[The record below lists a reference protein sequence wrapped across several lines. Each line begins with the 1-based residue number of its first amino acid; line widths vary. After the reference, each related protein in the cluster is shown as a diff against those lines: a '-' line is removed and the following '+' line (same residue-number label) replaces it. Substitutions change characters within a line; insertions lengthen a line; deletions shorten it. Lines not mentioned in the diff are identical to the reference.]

1 MNKGRTKYVQVIL
14 PLPLEGT
21 FTYSVPDIF
30 ADKVKTGMRVVVPV
44 GKSKTYTAIIDET
57 SEENTTGLDES
68 RIKDIY
74 SLPDETPMLMPQQMK
89 LWHWMADYYMATLGD
104 IYTAALPAGLKD
116 EDGYRPKTETYVALA
131 EAYRNETA
139 MHVALNMTAKSNRQR
154 TVLDTFLDLSHWAET
169 EGDNIPDDIKEI
181 TREELRNVSRCSTT
195 DIAALVKKGILL
207 TYEKEVGRL
216 STKGSFAPENAKKL
230 NEAQQDAYNSI
241 LMGFL
246 KKNVVLLHG
255 VTSSGKTEIYIHL
268 MLKALSQH
276 QQVLFLLPE
285 IALTVQ
291 MMERLQRVFGNRLGI
306 YHSRYSDAERVE
318 IWEKQM
324 SQCPYDIIVGARSA
338 ALLPFSNLGL
348 VIIDEEHETSYK
360 QQDPSP
366 RYHARSVAIMLAAMY
381 GAKTL
386 LGSATPCMESMTNA
400 RNGKYGYVR
409 LDRRYKDMA
418 LPKIETIDIQDMQ
431 RRKMMRGP
439 FSPQLLEAMRET
451 LEDNRQVILFQNR
464 RGFVPVVECEECGW
478 VPKCEHCD
486 VSLTLHKNMNLMTC
500 HYCGHAYG
508 VPEVC
513 PKCGSKRLRG
523 RGLGTEKVEDL
534 ITEMF
539 PEAKVARMDLD
550 TTRTKNAYARII
562 DDFSHGRSNVLIG
575 TQMITK
581 GLDFDR
587 VSLVGIIDADSL
599 LNIPDFRAYE
609 HAFMMLSQV
618 AGRAGRKGRQG
629 LVLLQTKSAEMP
641 VIRQIV
647 NNDFVAFY
655 NDLAEERR
663 LFCYPPYTRLI
674 YIYLKH
680 KDEGRVETAS
690 TEMGN
695 WLRTW
700 FGERILGPDKP
711 AVARVKTMHIRKIML
726 KLENGI
732 DQKKVR
738 EYLRMAQRQ
747 IMQDKKYATLQIY
760 YDVDPM

>member
-1 MNKGRTKYVQVIL
+1 M
-14 PLPLEGT
+14 
-21 FTYSVPDIF
+21 
-30 ADKVKTGMRVVVPV
+30 
-44 GKSKTYTAIIDET
+44 
-57 SEENTTGLDES
+57 
-68 RIKDIY
+68 
-74 SLPDETPMLMPQQMK
+74 
-89 LWHWMADYYMATLGD
+89 
-104 IYTAALPAGLKD
+104 
-116 EDGYRPKTETYVALA
+116 
-131 EAYRNETA
+131 
-139 MHVALNMTAKSNRQR
+139 
-154 TVLDTFLDLSHWAET
+154 
-169 EGDNIPDDIKEI
+169 
-181 TREELRNVSRCSTT
+181 
-195 DIAALVKKGILL
+195 
-207 TYEKEVGRL
+207 
-216 STKGSFAPENAKKL
+216 
-230 NEAQQDAYNSI
+230 
-241 LMGFL
+241 
-246 KKNVVLLHG
+246 
-255 VTSSGKTEIYIHL
+255 
-268 MLKALSQH
+268 
-276 QQVLFLLPE
+276 
-285 IALTVQ
+285 
-291 MMERLQRVFGNRLGI
+291 
-306 YHSRYSDAERVE
+306 
-318 IWEKQM
+318 
-324 SQCPYDIIVGARSA
+324 
-338 ALLPFSNLGL
+338 
-348 VIIDEEHETSYK
+348 
-360 QQDPSP
+360 
-366 RYHARSVAIMLAAMY
+366 
-381 GAKTL
+381 
-386 LGSATPCMESMTNA
+386 
-400 RNGKYGYVR
+400 
-409 LDRRYKDMA
+409 
-418 LPKIETIDIQDMQ
+418 
-431 RRKMMRGP
+431 
-439 FSPQLLEAMRET
+439 
-451 LEDNRQVILFQNR
+451 
-464 RGFVPVVECEECGW
+464 
-478 VPKCEHCD
+478 
-486 VSLTLHKNMNLMTC
+486 
-500 HYCGHAYG
+500 
-508 VPEVC
+508 
-513 PKCGSKRLRG
+513 
-523 RGLGTEKVEDL
+523 EDL
-534 ITEMF
+534 ITELF

-747 IMQDKKYATLQIY
+747 IMQDKNYATLQIY

>member
-1 MNKGRTKYVQVIL
+1 
-14 PLPLEGT
+14 
-21 FTYSVPDIF
+21 
-30 ADKVKTGMRVVVPV
+30 
-44 GKSKTYTAIIDET
+44 
-57 SEENTTGLDES
+57 
-68 RIKDIY
+68 
-74 SLPDETPMLMPQQMK
+74 
-89 LWHWMADYYMATLGD
+89 
-104 IYTAALPAGLKD
+104 
-116 EDGYRPKTETYVALA
+116 
-131 EAYRNETA
+131 
-139 MHVALNMTAKSNRQR
+139 
-154 TVLDTFLDLSHWAET
+154 
-169 EGDNIPDDIKEI
+169 
-181 TREELRNVSRCSTT
+181 
-195 DIAALVKKGILL
+195 
-207 TYEKEVGRL
+207 
-216 STKGSFAPENAKKL
+216 
-230 NEAQQDAYNSI
+230 
-241 LMGFL
+241 
-246 KKNVVLLHG
+246 
-255 VTSSGKTEIYIHL
+255 
-268 MLKALSQH
+268 
-276 QQVLFLLPE
+276 
-285 IALTVQ
+285 
-291 MMERLQRVFGNRLGI
+291 
-306 YHSRYSDAERVE
+306 
-318 IWEKQM
+318 
-324 SQCPYDIIVGARSA
+324 
-338 ALLPFSNLGL
+338 
-348 VIIDEEHETSYK
+348 
-360 QQDPSP
+360 
-366 RYHARSVAIMLAAMY
+366 
-381 GAKTL
+381 
-386 LGSATPCMESMTNA
+386 
-400 RNGKYGYVR
+400 
-409 LDRRYKDMA
+409 
-418 LPKIETIDIQDMQ
+418 
-431 RRKMMRGP
+431 
-439 FSPQLLEAMRET
+439 
-451 LEDNRQVILFQNR
+451 
-464 RGFVPVVECEECGW
+464 
-478 VPKCEHCD
+478 
-486 VSLTLHKNMNLMTC
+486 
-500 HYCGHAYG
+500 
-508 VPEVC
+508 
-513 PKCGSKRLRG
+513 
-523 RGLGTEKVEDL
+523 
-534 ITEMF
+534 
-539 PEAKVARMDLD
+539 MDLD

-747 IMQDKKYATLQIY
+747 IMQDKNYATLQIY